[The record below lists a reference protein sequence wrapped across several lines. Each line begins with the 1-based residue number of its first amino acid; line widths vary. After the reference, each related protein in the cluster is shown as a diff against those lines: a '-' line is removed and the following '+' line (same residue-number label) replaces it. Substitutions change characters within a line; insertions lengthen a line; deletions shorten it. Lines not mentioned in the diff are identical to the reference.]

1 MKQYGDIAGDG
12 GSDVLGQVIA
22 QRKAMRESLAS
33 VRHVVAIASGKGGV
47 GKSTMTLA
55 LASSLR
61 DRGQDVAILDC
72 DVSGP
77 CQAQLAGLSGVPWI
91 PEDEGLRMPRREDG
105 LGVVS
110 FGGILGADQPM
121 LHESVAHGDEH
132 TWRATRE
139 MAMLGQLITAVHW
152 GDLDVLLVDLPPGAD
167 RTVHHLEL
175 LGPSAKVVLV
185 TLPSALA
192 TGVVARSLAAVREAG
207 VEPLGYIQN
216 MAGYW
221 CRDCGVI
228 RPLFPDGNQDLDVPC
243 LGSVPFDPGLARR
256 CDDGWPTRTKDVA
269 TEDVTDPSSTAI
281 EAVALALMT
290 ALEESNR

>member
-1 MKQYGDIAGDG
+1 MKQYGDITGDG
-12 GSDVLGQVIA
+12 GSDVLGQVVA
-22 QRKAMRESLAS
+22 QRKAMGESLAS

-55 LASSLR
+55 LATALR
-61 DRGQDVAILDC
+61 ARGQDVAILDC

-91 PEDEGLRMPRREDG
+91 PDDEGLRMPRREDG

-110 FGGILGADQPM
+110 FGGILGVDQPM
-121 LHESVAHGDEH
+121 RHESVAHGDEH

-139 MAMLGQLITAVHW
+139 MAMLGQLVTAVHW

-167 RTVHHLEL
+167 RTVHHLGL
-175 LGPSAKVVLV
+175 LGPSTQVVLV

-207 VEPLGYIQN
+207 VEPLGYVQN

-221 CRDCGVI
+221 CSDCGQI
-228 RPLFPDGNQDLDVPC
+228 RPLFPEADQDLDLPC
-243 LGSVPFDPGLARR
+243 LGTVPFDPGLARR
-256 CDDGWPTRTKDVA
+256 CDEGWPTRTEGAA
-269 TEDVTDPSSTAI
+269 TGDAIDPSLVAI
-281 EAVALALMT
+281 DAIARALMT
-290 ALEESNR
+290 ALEESHR

>member
-1 MKQYGDIAGDG
+1 LKQYGDIAGDG

-22 QRKAMRESLAS
+22 QRKAMVESLAS
-33 VRHVVAIASGKGGV
+33 VRHVVAVASGKGGV

-55 LASSLR
+55 LASALR
-61 DRGQDVAILDC
+61 SRAKDVAILDC

-91 PEDEGLRMPRREDG
+91 PEEEGIRMPRRADG

-110 FGGILGADQPM
+110 FGGILGTDQPM
-121 LHESVAHGDEH
+121 RHQSVAHGDEH

-139 MAMLGQLITAVHW
+139 MAMLGQLIAAVQW
-152 GDLDVLLVDLPPGAD
+152 GSLDVLLVDLPPGAD
-167 RTVHHLEL
+167 RTVHHLGL
-175 LGPSAKVVLV
+175 LGPSTQVVLV

-192 TGVVARSLAAVREAG
+192 TGVVARSLAAVRESG
-207 VEPLGYIQN
+207 VEPIGYIQN

-221 CRDCGVI
+221 CQDCGEI
-228 RPLFPDGNQDLDVPC
+228 RPLFPEGSQDLDVPC
-243 LGSVPFDPGLARR
+243 LGTVPFDPGLARR
-256 CDDGWPTRTKDVA
+256 CDEGWPARSEVAA
-269 TEDVTDPSSTAI
+269 TEDAADPSIVAI

-290 ALEESNR
+290 ALEESKP